1 MVFNIKRHIY
11 RNIYIII
18 LLLIIVNGQAQD
30 SPGFLPQL
38 TVIDRIDTLLIMS
51 DLCSYDYPDSSIN
64 MVQHVLSLIDD
75 SISEEAAK
83 AQKIMADAR
92 YYKNDFVAAITSYS
106 EAANIESILNG
117 TLSEG
122 YALRINDVGYC
133 YYVMGIYDL
142 ALENYQK
149 ALSIFDAMEI
159 EDERINT
166 VSNIGTV
173 YFNMGAYEK
182 AITCFEETLA
192 FDLAIG
198 HDYEVSV
205 TNNNIGKVYQAW
217 GKYTQALDYFNRS
230 LSYAIQ
236 NDRLDLQSVRIS
248 NLGMVYLEMGD
259 TETALEML
267 NSALHIDSLQNNAFK
282 VAIRKSELSRIY
294 AGLGNHQK
302 AINLSK
308 EALLFFEDRGINESR
323 AIVLNDL
330 GRYYLY
336 EKDYNESQLH
346 FEKGARSA
354 QSIRSDKMLLS
365 SWIGLSDLFEAK
377 GDFQKALFYNQKA
390 DSLDKVIFN
399 EVSHRQLANYEI
411 KYRTKEAEVENELLR
426 NEVNRRKTRIIL
438 LLFGL
443 AGLLIIMVLLLRVN
457 ALNRKS
463 LKQQKL
469 VAAFEKAEKERER
482 VHYEDKVFA
491 EKQINRLQRE
501 KYDTE
506 IAHKNQLLV
515 NSTLGLVQKNE
526 VLLQLKDKVK
536 SLPSDDYIKEI
547 FELIRDNIDQD
558 QNWKKFRVEF
568 TSIHPR
574 FFDNLTAKF
583 PDLSDNNIQLC
594 AYLRINL
601 SSKEIANLM
610 SISVSSVNKSRQRLR
625 KKLQLEPETDL
636 TGYLSAFD

>member
-1 MVFNIKRHIY
+1 
-11 RNIYIII
+11 
-18 LLLIIVNGQAQD
+18 
-30 SPGFLPQL
+30 
-38 TVIDRIDTLLIMS
+38 
-51 DLCSYDYPDSSIN
+51 
-64 MVQHVLSLIDD
+64 
-75 SISEEAAK
+75 
-83 AQKIMADAR
+83 
-92 YYKNDFVAAITSYS
+92 
-106 EAANIESILNG
+106 
-117 TLSEG
+117 
-122 YALRINDVGYC
+122 
-133 YYVMGIYDL
+133 
-142 ALENYQK
+142 
-149 ALSIFDAMEI
+149 
-159 EDERINT
+159 
-166 VSNIGTV
+166 
-173 YFNMGAYEK
+173 
-182 AITCFEETLA
+182 
-192 FDLAIG
+192 
-198 HDYEVSV
+198 
-205 TNNNIGKVYQAW
+205 
-217 GKYTQALDYFNRS
+217 
-230 LSYAIQ
+230 
-236 NDRLDLQSVRIS
+236 
-248 NLGMVYLEMGD
+248 
-259 TETALEML
+259 
-267 NSALHIDSLQNNAFK
+267 
-282 VAIRKSELSRIY
+282 
-294 AGLGNHQK
+294 
-302 AINLSK
+302 
-308 EALLFFEDRGINESR
+308 
-323 AIVLNDL
+323 
-330 GRYYLY
+330 
-336 EKDYNESQLH
+336 
-346 FEKGARSA
+346 
-354 QSIRSDKMLLS
+354 MLLS

-583 PDLSDNNIQLC
+583 PDLSDNNIQLS